1 MERYWTLRSCTQR
14 KAKSAFLQI
23 CVTEKE
29 KKSVEGQTLFFSL
42 EIASYCSESF
52 GYIKLLRILDF
63 AMKLVYYHVA
73 QEIDGESFIA
83 ITVPVY
89 ARVFTKFTY
98 LACILGATR
107 SFSKY
112 NYYNHGSSL

>member
-1 MERYWTLRSCTQR
+1 
-14 KAKSAFLQI
+14 
-23 CVTEKE
+23 
-29 KKSVEGQTLFFSL
+29 
-42 EIASYCSESF
+42 
-52 GYIKLLRILDF
+52 
-63 AMKLVYYHVA
+63 MKLVYYHVA